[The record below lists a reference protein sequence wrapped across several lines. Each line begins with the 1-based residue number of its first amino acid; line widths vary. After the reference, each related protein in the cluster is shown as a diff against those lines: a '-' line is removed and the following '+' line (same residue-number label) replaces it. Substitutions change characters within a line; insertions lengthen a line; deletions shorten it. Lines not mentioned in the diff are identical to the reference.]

1 MKNFFFLTIA
11 SSILVANF
19 STESLAVQEATPA
32 KPEPAVEKP
41 ADSESAPAAALA
53 NKAPVATAPV
63 ATAPVATAPVAT
75 AQADDGDK
83 KVRFTFD
90 ESDWESVIE
99 WFADQAGYS
108 LQPVFSYPEGSFTIK
123 DETEYTVREALDQ
136 LNHALLLLEEPYT
149 LIRNRDMLVLWKT
162 KDTNFPDDLIEL
174 VPADEL
180 EERGKFETI
189 YSVFDVGALDS
200 KELFDQLRP
209 MISSENKDYCAVFP
223 GANQIRIRETGG
235 RLREILKII
244 KESQSRM
251 SGGVETIKTYKL
263 KHVDSESFLL
273 QVRPLLGM
281 DADQNTREYDD
292 GALAIS
298 VDPFGDRMFISGTE
312 KYLAKFEKVA
322 VLVDAAP
329 EPVDV
334 EEFEE
339 PYLVSYPILTDPK
352 LAFNVLDTMLEG
364 LDVKMDQDE
373 ESGAI
378 SVLTAASVH
387 AKIKEYLEAL
397 SKQSAEDF
405 AIITLQKRDPTEVII
420 ILQEMFRQNS
430 AEVTTGPVMLAQ
442 SELNQIIVS
451 GTPQEVATVKR
462 MVENLDMNATL
473 PDSGP
478 RTGRRIIEMSESE
491 QDSLAPMIEDLLQ
504 MNGRSNKIQI
514 IMPEDRKDIRSRI
527 ITPSDDNLPSLFDLP
542 GGSGSFKPSQ
552 PKGRSYRGSQLI
564 RPANEAVFLISS
576 LLGVTHSVSS
586 FLAPLQED
594 EPAVTND
601 GVLRDQDYRPAPQ
614 QESVPGAPIEVKF
627 TEFGMVLDSKDF
639 DALDDLETEIYN
651 RLGSV
656 SDSQGPQ
663 FYQLVYRGADE
674 MLGFLEEYYGLVDSG
689 GGGGG
694 GAGGIMGGMMSNM
707 LGGGGDLLGGLL
719 GGDLGGDV
727 GGTLEGDVQF
737 GVDMKFNWLWVRGA
751 TGNDIEEITNLIDTL
766 DQPEPPRNPE
776 LLGEFYTIDVIHRD
790 PTELKDIIEQQLSDM
805 LDNGQQS
812 QGGGQNQEAA
822 QMMKMMQQLA
832 GGGKGGRSSS
842 ADLEKSKPKG
852 KIGVDAVTSK
862 ILVTGP
868 NFLYQEVLKRVEE
881 LDQANL
887 SVPKEFEIIPDVGD
901 LNLMSQ
907 TLRAM
912 FGEKVK
918 VIDSETGEAVEGATA
933 TPASKASSNASGAA
947 AQADAQRQ
955 AFIKAM
961 QQRAQS
967 SRAPS
972 SSRGGS
978 PRGGGSRGGGK

>member
-1 MKNFFFLTIA
+1 MKNFFFLAIA
-11 SSILVANF
+11 SSIFVANF
-19 STESLAVQEATPA
+19 SSESLAVQDATPDN
-32 KPEPAVEKP
+32 PAPVVEKP
-41 ADSESAPAAALA
+41 ANLESVPVAAVADKASPA
-53 NKAPVATAPV
+53 KAPV
-63 ATAPVATAPVAT
+63 
-75 AQADDGDK
+75 DDGNK
-83 KVRFTFD
+83 KVRFTFED
-90 ESDWESVIE
+90 SEWESVIE

-108 LQPVFSYPEGSFTIK
+108 LQPVFSYPKGSFTIK
-123 DETEYTVREALDQ
+123 DETEYSVREALDQ

-174 VPADEL
+174 VPSDEL
-180 EERGKFETI
+180 EDRGKFETI
-189 YSVFDVGALDS
+189 YSVFDVGTLDS
-200 KELFDQLRP
+200 EELFEQLRP

-223 GANQIRIRETGG
+223 AANQIRIRETGG

-244 KESQSRM
+244 KESQFRL
-251 SGGVETIKTYKL
+251 SGGEQTIKAYKL

-273 QVRPLLGM
+273 QARPLLGM
-281 DADQNTREYDD
+281 DGDQNIREYDD

-312 KYLAKFEKVA
+312 KYLAKFDKVA

-329 EPVDV
+329 EPVDA

-339 PYLVSYPILTDPK
+339 PYLVSYSVLTDPT
-352 LAFNVLDTMLEG
+352 LAFNVLDTMGEG

-378 SVLTAASVH
+378 AVLAPASVH
-387 AKIKEYLEAL
+387 AKFREYLEAL
-397 SKQSAEDF
+397 SAKGGDDF
-405 AIITLQKRDPTEVII
+405 AIITLTKRDPTEVII
-420 ILQEMFRQNS
+420 ILQEMFGQNS
-430 AEVTTGPVMLAQ
+430 LEETTTGPKMLAQ
-442 SELNQIIVS
+442 SELNQIIVF

-491 QDSLAPMIEDLLQ
+491 QDTLLPMIEDLLQ
-504 MNGRSNKIQI
+504 MNGRSNKLNI

-527 ITPSDDNLPSLFDLP
+527 ITPADDNLPSLFDLP
-542 GGSGSFKPSQ
+542 GGSGSFKPS
-552 PKGRSYRGSQLI
+552 PPEERSYRGSQWI
-564 RPANEAVFLISS
+564 RPANKAVFLISS
-576 LLGVTHSVSS
+576 LLGVNYSVSS
-586 FLAPLQED
+586 FLAPVQED
-594 EPAVTND
+594 EPAAAND
-601 GVLRDQDYRPAPQ
+601 GVFRDQDYRPAPQ
-614 QESVPGAPIEVKF
+614 QESVAGAPIEVKF

-639 DALDDLETEIYN
+639 DALDDLETEIYS
-651 RLGSV
+651 RLGAV

-751 TGNDIEEITNLIDTL
+751 TGNDIEEITNIIDTL

-776 LLGEFYTIDVIHRD
+776 FLGDFYTIDVIHRD
-790 PTELKDIIEQQLSDM
+790 PTELKDIIEQQLSD
-805 LDNGQQS
+805 LIDNGQQS
-812 QGGGQNQEAA
+812 QGGGENKEAA

-832 GGGKGGRSSS
+832 GGGKGGRSGS
-842 ADLEKSKPKG
+842 ADLENSKPKG

-868 NFLYQEVLKRVEE
+868 NFLYQEVLKRVEQ
-881 LDQANL
+881 LDQADL
-887 SVPKEFEIIPDVGD
+887 SVPKKFEIIPDVGD

-912 FGEKVK
+912 FGDKVE
-918 VIDSETGEAVEGATA
+918 VIDSETGEAVAGASA
-933 TPASKASSNASGAA
+933 APERKPSSSSSSSSGPSE
-947 AQADAQRQ
+947 AQRQ

-961 QQRAQS
+961 QQRAQQS
-967 SRAPS
+967 GGSGRGGAPS
-972 SSRGGS
+972 GG
-978 PRGGGSRGGGK
+978 RGGGSRGGGK